1 MLKSQLTSQVK
12 SLIEVSKI
20 PAEMKE
26 TYLGIL
32 EYLPPNRIEKMIFL
46 LKKEQLILSS

>member
-12 SLIEVSKI
+12 DLIAASRI
-20 PAEMKE
+20 PEEMKE

-32 EYLPPNRIEKMIFL
+32 EYLPPERIQKMILL
-46 LKKEQLILSS
+46 LKKEQLILSE